1 MAAFM
6 TGSEKAR
13 AKSIGVDKYFR
24 GKRFRTLKDEHIYD
38 VLDKGVE
45 SMRVAGCPEPIGKTL
60 GALATT
66 LVQSDEKSIGDLQNR
81 GVDAV
86 VNGTPEQWAEFF
98 ELLGFEIAEKYLD
111 LRKGK
116 FSREKSIMAP
126 DSLVQKLEGVL
137 EEMQAFGK
145 QMASVSSGLPDEM
158 AVTPPDHMPDALSV
172 GRAVLEGVAASYEL
186 LVPSVDEDGELP
198 NSVERIAT
206 AKAAFLRLA
215 VDDLRQLAEKDELT
229 DLPNKAALAK
239 ALAEKYADELDNV
252 AKLTFRESA
261 TEAAFGLVTR
271 LMPLSAT
278 PDLDA
283 AHAGFSSLTGR
294 FFEIRPT
301 VFFVYRSATLS
312 PDKQFLTIKGS
323 IRSFFVSPVEFID
336 DKRLNPR
343 PRKDDVAIKLQAGQK
358 WAMVESA
365 RASDMIHVGAIL
377 RRSGKVSTAPA
388 VPAPDAMKV
397 VPYGSWDARSLWMLD
412 LMRRDL
418 QAPDLRLQETLMA
431 NFDTPKGSD
440 PEEGQGD
447 DDEKVKPRLASVRL
461 KGRALQDHPEV
472 CQRIVDRAHMKDLE
486 FRIRKIT
493 DKEKGTATLQPARL
507 AWEPDHLVVM
517 TGAAGEN
524 IDKQLHDSLV
534 RMVRDAVA
542 RPLSDELIPILK
554 RVQKR
559 SQEKDVPADA
569 EGVLDEGGEAPKE
582 AA

>member
-6 TGSEKAR
+6 TGVEKAR
-13 AKSIGVDKYFR
+13 AKAIGVDKYFR
-24 GKRFRTLKDEHIYD
+24 GKRFRTLKDEHIYA

-66 LVQSDEKSIGDLQNR
+66 LVQSDEKSIGDLVNR
-81 GVDAV
+81 GVAAV
-86 VNGTPEQWAEFF
+86 VDGTPDDWTEFF
-98 ELLGFEIAEKYLD
+98 ELLGFEIAERYLD
-111 LRKGK
+111 LRKGT
-116 FSREKSIMAP
+116 FSREMPITAP
-126 DSLVQKLEGVL
+126 DSLVEKLEGVL

-145 QMASVSSGLPDEM
+145 QMSAISSGLPDEM
-158 AVTPPDHMPDALSV
+158 AVKPAEDMPDALNV
-172 GRAVLEGVAASYEL
+172 GRAVLEGVATSCEL
-186 LVPSVDEDGELP
+186 LVPPVDEDGELP
-198 NSVERIAT
+198 NNVERTAT

-215 VDDLRQLAEKDELT
+215 VDDLRELANKDELT

-239 ALAEKYADELDNV
+239 ALAEKYADDLDQV

-261 TEAAFGLVTR
+261 TEASFGLVTR
-271 LMPLSAT
+271 LMPLSAV
-278 PDLDA
+278 PDLEV

-301 VFFVYRSATLS
+301 VFFVFRSVTLS
-312 PDKQFLTIKGS
+312 PDKRFLTIGGS
-323 IRSFFVSPVEFID
+323 IRSFFVSPVEFVD

-343 PRKDDVAIKLQAGQK
+343 PRKDDVVIKLEASQK

-388 VPAPDAMKV
+388 VPPPDAMKV

-412 LMRRDL
+412 LMRRDM
-418 QAPDLRLQETLMA
+418 QAPELRLQETLMA
-431 NFDTPKGSD
+431 NFDTPKGTD
-440 PEEGQGD
+440 PDEEDG

-486 FRIRKIT
+486 FRIRKVT
-493 DKEKGTATLQPARL
+493 DKEKGTATIQPARL

-517 TGAAGEN
+517 TGAAGEI
-524 IDKQLHDSLV
+524 IDSDLHATLV
-534 RMVRDAVA
+534 RLVRDAVA
-542 RPLSDELIPILK
+542 RPLSDELIPILQK
-554 RVQKR
+554 VQKR
-559 SQEKDVPADA
+559 SQEKDVGADA
-569 EGVLDEGGEAPKE
+569 EPVLDDQS
-582 AA
+582 AASPQAA